1 IFEYGYFVLL
11 SNIDTTPKVL
21 LSDYFC
27 RTEIEEVFKTS
38 KEYLDLLP
46 LSKWTDTTI
55 RGKILHD
62 TIDTIVLLT
71 LRRQMK
77 ESGISIS
84 EIFGRAQSLM
94 CSRKQNGIVTVE
106 TPNKQVKDYYKLLGI
121 TIPAHVN
128 LKTFSKSMNLKM

>member
-1 IFEYGYFVLL
+1 M
-11 SNIDTTPKVL
+11 
-21 LSDYFC
+21 
-27 RTEIEEVFKTS
+27 
-38 KEYLDLLP
+38 LP